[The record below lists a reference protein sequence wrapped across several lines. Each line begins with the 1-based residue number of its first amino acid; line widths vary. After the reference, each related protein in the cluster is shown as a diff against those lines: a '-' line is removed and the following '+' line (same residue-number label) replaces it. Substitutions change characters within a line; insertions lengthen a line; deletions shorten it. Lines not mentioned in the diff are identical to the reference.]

1 MLSGPTPHAV
11 NVLLLWLIRTM
22 KFSGFLP
29 VFYRI
34 FRILHFGKFSI
45 EKTQRAC
52 KTFARPLSEG
62 EFHLETTQR
71 ACKTFARPLSEKV
84 LYSKKNK
91 PDKACQSKSARTNG
105 F

>member
-1 MLSGPTPHAV
+1 MGLVPY
-11 NVLLLWLIRTM
+11 L
-22 KFSGFLP
+22 
-29 VFYRI
+29 YRI
-34 FRILHFGKFSI
+34 SSFHGENFEI
-45 EKTQRAC
+45 TQRAC

-91 PDKACQSKSARTNG
+91 PDKACQSKSAQSNALEE
-105 F
+105 

>member
-1 MLSGPTPHAV
+1 MAYPHDK
-11 NVLLLWLIRTM
+11 IFRFFTG
-22 KFSGFLP
+22 FS
-29 VFYRI
+29 RI
-34 FRILHFGKFSI
+34 FRIFHFGKFSI
-45 EKTQRAC
+45 EKTHRAC

-91 PDKACQSKSARTNG
+91 PDKACQSKSARTNCLYA
-105 F
+105 